1 MKKLTLGALLL
12 GLAIMM
18 PVQAS
23 ARVNIDINIGLP
35 PLVVFAGPP
44 ELVVIPGTYVYF
56 APDLDVNIF
65 FYDGWWWRP
74 WQGHWYRSRHYGSGW
89 AYYNRTPYFYNRLP
103 TGWRYEYK
111 NRSWRG
117 HEWNY
122 YRVPHDELQ
131 KNWRTWQRDRYWE
144 KQHNWGVSRNWNP
157 KKEKSSKRSS
167 KGSSNTGRK
176 NR

>member
-1 MKKLTLGALLL
+1 MKKLILGALLL
-12 GLAIMM
+12 GLAVMS
-18 PVQAS
+18 PVQS
-23 ARVNIDINIGLP
+23 MARVSIGINIALP
-35 PLVVFAGPP
+35 PLIAFAGPP

-74 WQGHWYRSRHYGSGW
+74 WQGHWYRSRNYDSGW
-89 AYYNRTPYFYNRLP
+89 IYYSRTPYFYNRLP

-144 KQHNWGVSRNWNP
+144 NQHNWGVKDWTS
-157 KKEKSSKRSS
+157 KERGSGTS
-167 KGSSNTGRK
+167 KGSSKSRNK
-176 NR
+176 NRD